1 MMTWTRVHLESMDI
15 LQLRELKKHVD
26 SILEKKIEQSQHF
39 TEEEWGDILF
49 EKELKIRKISD
60 SMVNHGIVNKRTEI
74 GKSRQSRPKNKNK
87 RRNWKKYRGQGK

>member
-39 TEEEWGDILF
+39 TEDEWGDILF
-49 EKELKIRKISD
+49 EKELKIRKLSD
-60 SMVNHGIVNKRTEI
+60 SMVNHGVDVI
-74 GKSRQSRPKNKNK
+74 GDERE
-87 RRNWKKYRGQGK
+87 

>member
-26 SILEKKIEQSQHF
+26 SVLEKKIEQSQRF
-39 TEEEWGDILF
+39 TDDEWGDILF

-60 SMVNHGIVNKRTEI
+60 SMVNHGVDVI
-74 GKSRQSRPKNKNK
+74 GDERE
-87 RRNWKKYRGQGK
+87 